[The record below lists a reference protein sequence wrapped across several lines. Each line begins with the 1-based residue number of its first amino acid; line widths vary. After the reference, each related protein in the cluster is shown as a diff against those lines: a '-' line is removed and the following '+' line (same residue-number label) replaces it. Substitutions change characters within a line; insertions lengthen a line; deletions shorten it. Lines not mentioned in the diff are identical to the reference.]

1 MRLIP
6 VALALFWG
14 LNWPAVKIVL
24 SICPPFT
31 LRLLGLG
38 SGALLLLALARMKR
52 LALLPP
58 RASWPGIVVGGILAV
73 APGKASIAVW
83 SPGLNKVGNSALG
96 SAALE
101 MLATRT
107 GWSVFGT

>member
-31 LRLLGLG
+31 VRLLGLG
-38 SGALLLLALARMKR
+38 SGAAQLLILAR
-52 LALLPP
+52 A
-58 RASWPGIVVGGILAV
+58 
-73 APGKASIAVW
+73 
-83 SPGLNKVGNSALG
+83 NNQ
-96 SAALE
+96 
-101 MLATRT
+101 
-107 GWSVFGT
+107 